1 MYESEL
7 FFCFLFF
14 ANFSFRRLFRDALHT
29 CLKLM
34 KLKMTEQKNTEQ
46 SNSKNSI
53 GQQNTVSFDSL
64 GLPTNLLTA
73 VTAIG
78 FTSATD
84 IQAQTIPP
92 LLAGKDVLGEAQTGT
107 GKTAAFGLP
116 ALAKIDT
123 SIRKPQL
130 MVLAPTRELAMQVA
144 EAIESF
150 GKNMKGLTVATLYGG
165 QSYGPQFQQ
174 LERGAQVV
182 VGTPGRLMDHLR
194 RKSLKLADLKVCVLD
209 EADEML
215 NMGFLEDIQWI
226 LDHLPET
233 TQMCLFSATM
243 PPAIRKIANR
253 FLKDPEH
260 IKIAAVKKAKA
271 NITQYA
277 WKVSGITK
285 MTALERIA
293 EIVDYDA
300 MIIFVRTRNDT
311 VDVAEKLERAGY
323 PALALNGDM
332 NQAQRERCIDQMKS
346 GKSSILVATDVVAR
360 GLDIPRISLVI
371 NYDLPGDNEAYVH
384 RIGRT
389 GRAGRE
395 GTSIAFVRPREMYSL
410 RHYERL
416 TSGKVN
422 MYELPNIQELGKKRI
437 ERARDEIANIV
448 ETKELTNM
456 REIVEAMASESELSM
471 MDLAAALLYQK
482 QLKQP
487 LQPKEDPKPRRD
499 AREKDSRGDRNG
511 RDRNDRG
518 RDSRR
523 DSRSENRADNRG
535 ERNSN
540 RGSRDDRP
548 RKAKVNRNDVD
559 WQTYRLEVGKEHGAR
574 PGDIVGAIANEISL
588 DSSYIGA
595 INLHDKHSFVQL
607 PKGIPTD
614 LFNQLK
620 AVRVRRQP
628 LAISASEEQ
637 VERQAPR
644 RHSER
649 SQRHN

>member
-1 MYESEL
+1 
-7 FFCFLFF
+7 
-14 ANFSFRRLFRDALHT
+14 
-29 CLKLM
+29 
-34 KLKMTEQKNTEQ
+34 MTEQTNSSETKTVTQKTEA
-46 SNSKNSI
+46 
-53 GQQNTVSFDSL
+53 VSFDSL
-64 GLPTNLLTA
+64 GLPSTILSALSA
-73 VTAIG
+73 MG
-78 FTSATD
+78 FASATG

-123 SIRKPQL
+123 SIKKPQL

-150 GKNMKGLTVATLYGG
+150 GKNIKGLKVATLYGG

-194 RKSLKLADLKVCVLD
+194 RKSLKLGDLRFCVLD

-233 TQMCLFSATM
+233 TQMALFSATM

-271 NITQYA
+271 NIDQFA

-311 VDVAEKLERAGY
+311 VDIAEKLERAGY
-323 PALALNGDM
+323 PALALNGDL
-332 NQAQRERCIDQMKS
+332 NQAQRERCIEQMKS

-371 NYDLPGDNEAYVH
+371 NYDLPGDHEAYVH

-416 TSGKVN
+416 TSGKVE
-422 MYELPNIQELGKKRI
+422 MYELPSIQEIGKKRI
-437 ERARDEIANIV
+437 ERARAEMAQIA
-448 ETKELTNM
+448 ESKDLTSM
-456 REIVEAMASESELSM
+456 REIVEQMAAESEISM
-471 MDLAAALLYQK
+471 LDLAAAFLYQK

-487 LQPKEDPKPRRD
+487 LQPKEDPKPRRET
-499 AREKDSRGDRNG
+499 RERN
-511 RDRNDRG
+511 DRNDRG
-518 RDSRR
+518 SRDGRR
-523 DSRSENRADNRG
+523 DNRRDARSDRGDRQGNRG
-535 ERNSN
+535 Q
-540 RGSRDDRP
+540 RDERP
-548 RKAKVNRNDVD
+548 RKSKVSRNDVD

-607 PKGIPTD
+607 PKGIPAD
-614 LFNQLK
+614 LFKQLK
-620 AVRVRRQP
+620 GVRVRRQP
-628 LAISASEEQ
+628 LAISASDEKMAKQ
-637 VERQAPR
+637 SAPR
-644 RHSER
+644 REKP
-649 SQRHN
+649 QRNN

>member
-1 MYESEL
+1 
-7 FFCFLFF
+7 
-14 ANFSFRRLFRDALHT
+14 
-29 CLKLM
+29 
-34 KLKMTEQKNTEQ
+34 MTEQKNTEQ
-46 SNSKNSI
+46 NKTEKKNNAI
-53 GQQNTVSFDSL
+53 GFDTL
-64 GLPTNLLTA
+64 GLPENLLLAITS
-73 VTAIG
+73 IG
-78 FTSATD
+78 FDAATD
-84 IQAQTIPP
+84 IQAQTIP
-92 LLAGKDVLGEAQTGT
+92 LLLSGKDVLGEAQTGT

-123 SIRKPQL
+123 SLRKPQL

-150 GKNMKGLTVATLYGG
+150 GKNMKGLRVATLYGG

-194 RKSLKLADLKVCVLD
+194 RKSLKLDNLRVCVLD

-226 LDHLPET
+226 LDHLPKT

-243 PPAIRKIANR
+243 PSAIRKIANR

-260 IKIAAVKKAKA
+260 IKIAAVKQSKA

-277 WKVSGITK
+277 WKVGGITK

-332 NQAQRERCIDQMKS
+332 NQAQRERSIEQMKS

-360 GLDIPRISLVI
+360 GLDISRISLVI
-371 NYDLPGDNEAYVH
+371 NYDLPGDHEAYVH

-395 GTSIAFVRPREMYSL
+395 GMSIAFVRPREMYSI

-416 TSGKVN
+416 TAGTVN
-422 MYELPNIQELGKKRI
+422 MYELPNIQELGKKRV
-437 ERARDEIANIV
+437 ERARDEIASIV
-448 ETKELTNM
+448 KVKDLASMRTIIET
-456 REIVEAMASESELSM
+456 MAEESELSM
-471 MDLAAALLYQK
+471 VDLAAALLYQK

-487 LQPKEDPKPRRD
+487 LEPKEDPKPRRD
-499 AREKDSRGDRNG
+499 TRERNSNSTG
-511 RDRNDRG
+511 RG

-523 DSRSENRADNRG
+523 DSRADSRG
-535 ERNSN
+535 DRGDKRGQ

-548 RKAKVNRNDVD
+548 RQAKVNRNDVD

-607 PKGIPTD
+607 PKGIPAD
-614 LFNQLK
+614 LFKQLK
-620 AVRVRRQP
+620 GVRVRRQP
-628 LAISASEEQ
+628 LAITTSDEQ
-637 VERQAPR
+637 IVRQEAAPR
-644 RHSER
+644 RRNER
-649 SQRHN
+649 PQRSN

>member
-1 MYESEL
+1 
-7 FFCFLFF
+7 
-14 ANFSFRRLFRDALHT
+14 
-29 CLKLM
+29 
-34 KLKMTEQKNTEQ
+34 MTEQKNTDQ
-46 SNSKNSI
+46 SNAQTKVSEKP
-53 GQQNTVSFDSL
+53 TVAFDSL

-73 VTAIG
+73 ITAIG

-150 GKNMKGLTVATLYGG
+150 GKNMKGLRVATLYGG

-253 FLKDPEH
+253 FLKEPEH

-332 NQAQRERCIDQMKS
+332 NQAQRERCIEQMKS

-437 ERARDEIANIV
+437 ERAREEIGNIV
-448 ETKELTNM
+448 ESKDLASM
-456 REIVEAMASESELSM
+456 REIVESMASESEMSM
-471 MDLAAALLYQK
+471 TDLAAALLFQK
-482 QLKQP
+482 QIKQP

-499 AREKDSRGDRNG
+499 TRERNDRNDRNG

-523 DSRSENRADNRG
+523 DSRAEGRG
-535 ERNSN
+535 NRNS
-540 RGSRDDRP
+540 RDERP
-548 RKAKVNRNDVD
+548 RKAKVDRNDVD

-607 PKGIPTD
+607 PKGIPAD
-614 LFNQLK
+614 LFKQLQG
-620 AVRVRRQP
+620 VRVRRQP
-628 LAISASEEQ
+628 LAISASQEQ
-637 VERQAPR
+637 VVKQAPR
-644 RHSER
+644 RRNER

>member
-1 MYESEL
+1 MLNIDNASVG
-7 FFCFLFF
+7 F
-14 ANFSFRRLFRDALHT
+14 DA
-29 CLKLM
+29 
-34 KLKMTEQKNTEQ
+34 
-46 SNSKNSI
+46 
-53 GQQNTVSFDSL
+53 L
-64 GLPTNLLTA
+64 GLPENLLSALKTL
-73 VTAIG
+73 G
-78 FTSATD
+78 FESATP
-84 IQAQTIPP
+84 IQTKTIPP
-92 LLAGKDVLGEAQTGT
+92 LLEGYDVLGEAQTGT

-150 GKNMKGLTVATLYGG
+150 AKNIKGLKVATLYGG

-194 RKSLKLADLKVCVLD
+194 RKSLKLDQLKVCVLD

-215 NMGFLEDIQWI
+215 NMGFLEDITWT
-226 LDHLPET
+226 LDHVPDT

-243 PPAIRKIANR
+243 PAGIRKIANR
-253 FLKDPEH
+253 FLKEPVH
-260 IKIAAVKKAKA
+260 VKIAAVKKEKA

-277 WKVSGITK
+277 WKVSGIQK
-285 MTALERIA
+285 ITALTRIA

-332 NQAQRERCIDQMKS
+332 NQQQRERTIDQLKS
-346 GKSSILVATDVVAR
+346 GGSSILVATDVVAR

-371 NYDLPGDNEAYVH
+371 NYDLPSDNESYVH

-395 GTSIAFVRPREMYSL
+395 GTSISFVRPREMYSL

-416 TSGKVN
+416 TSGVVKP
-422 MYELPNIQELGKKRI
+422 YDLPNIQEIGKKRI
-437 ERARDEIANIV
+437 ERTRTEMAEIIA
-448 ETKELTNM
+448 EKDLTAM
-456 REIVEAMASESELSM
+456 REIIEGMAAESELSM
-471 MDLAAALLYQK
+471 TDLAAALLFQK

-499 AREKDSRGDRNG
+499 ARSEN
-511 RDRNDRG
+511 RNDRDG
-518 RDSRR
+518 RGRNDSRR
-523 DSRSENRADNRG
+523 DARGEGRGRDNRSERA
-535 ERNSN
+535 
-540 RGSRDDRP
+540 P
-548 RKAKVNRNDVD
+548 RKAKEVRNDVD
-559 WQTYRLEVGKEHGAR
+559 WQTYRLEVGKEHGAK

-588 DSSYIGA
+588 DSSYIGQ
-595 INLHDKHSFVQL
+595 INLHERHTFVQL
-607 PKGIPTD
+607 PKGMPD
-614 LFNQLK
+614 KSFKQLK
-620 AVRVRRQP
+620 NVRIRRQA
-628 LAISASEEQ
+628 LEISVSDTVVAKD
-637 VERQAPR
+637 RPR
-644 RHSER
+644 RSER
-649 SQRHN
+649 NDRPRRAN

>member
-1 MYESEL
+1 MTDQKTETVTVTEAEAVA
-7 FFCFLFF
+7 F
-14 ANFSFRRLFRDALHT
+14 A
-29 CLKLM
+29 
-34 KLKMTEQKNTEQ
+34 
-46 SNSKNSI
+46 
-53 GQQNTVSFDSL
+53 SL
-64 GLPTNLLTA
+64 GLPENLLSA
-73 VTAIG
+73 VLSIG

-84 IQAQTIPP
+84 IQALTIPP

-123 SIRKPQL
+123 SIKKPQL

-150 GKNMKGLTVATLYGG
+150 GKDMKGLRVATLYGG

-194 RKSLKLADLKVCVLD
+194 RKSLKLDELRVCVLD

-226 LDHLPET
+226 LDHIPKT
-233 TQMCLFSATM
+233 AQMCLFSATM

-253 FLKDPEH
+253 FLKEPEH
-260 IKIAAVKKAKA
+260 IKVAAVKKAKA

-293 EIVDYDA
+293 EVVEYDA

-311 VDVAEKLERAGY
+311 VDIAEKLERAGY
-323 PALALNGDM
+323 PALALNGDL

-395 GTSIAFVRPREMYSL
+395 GMSIAFVRPREMYSI

-416 TSGKVN
+416 TNGTVLN
-422 MYELPNIQELGKKRI
+422 YDLPNIQDIGKIRI
-437 ERARDEIANIV
+437 ERTRVEVAKIV
-448 ETKELTNM
+448 ADKDISSM
-456 REIVEAMASESELSM
+456 REIVEGMAAESEVSM
-471 MDLAAALLYQK
+471 IDLAAALLYQK
-482 QLKQP
+482 QMKQP

-499 AREKDSRGDRNG
+499 ARERTDRN
-511 RDRNDRG
+511 DRNDRG
-518 RDSRR
+518 NDRNSRGNDRNSRGNDSRSAGRDSRGG
-523 DSRSENRADNRG
+523 ENR
-535 ERNSN
+535 SN
-540 RGSRDDRP
+540 RDDKP
-548 RKAKVNRNDVD
+548 RKAKVNRTDVD

-620 AVRVRRQP
+620 GVRVRRQP
-628 LAISASEEQ
+628 LSITTSDEAVVSQQQRPARRTEK
-637 VERQAPR
+637 APR
-644 RHSER
+644 HT
-649 SQRHN
+649 

>member
-1 MYESEL
+1 
-7 FFCFLFF
+7 
-14 ANFSFRRLFRDALHT
+14 
-29 CLKLM
+29 
-34 KLKMTEQKNTEQ
+34 MTAQTTEA
-46 SNSKNSI
+46 
-53 GQQNTVSFDSL
+53 VAFDSL
-64 GLPTNLLTA
+64 GLPENLLSA
-73 VTAIG
+73 VLSIG
-78 FTSATD
+78 FSSATD
-84 IQAQTIPP
+84 IQAQTIPH
-92 LLAGKDVLGEAQTGT
+92 LLEGKDVLGEAQTGT

-123 SIRKPQL
+123 AIKKPQL

-150 GKNMKGLTVATLYGG
+150 GKHMKGLRVATLYGG

-194 RKSLKLADLKVCVLD
+194 RKSLKLADLRVCVLD

-226 LDHLPET
+226 LDHLPKT

-277 WKVSGITK
+277 WKVTGITK
-285 MTALERIA
+285 ITALERIA

-332 NQAQRERCIDQMKS
+332 NQAQRERCIEQMKS

-360 GLDIPRISLVI
+360 GLDIPRISLVV

-395 GTSIAFVRPREMYSL
+395 GTAISFVRPREMYSL

-416 TSGKVN
+416 TSGKVES
-422 MYELPNIQELGKKRI
+422 YELPNIEELGQKRI
-437 ERARDEIANIV
+437 ARAQQEISDVISS
-448 ETKELTNM
+448 KDLTSM
-456 REIVEAMASESELSM
+456 REIIEAMVSESELSVLE
-471 MDLAAALLYQK
+471 LAAALLYQK

-487 LQPKEDPKPRRD
+487 FQPKEDPKPRRD
-499 AREKDSRGDRNG
+499 SRERNERGDRGDRN
-511 RDRNDRG
+511 
-518 RDSRR
+518 
-523 DSRSENRADNRG
+523 NRG
-535 ERNSN
+535 ERNNRRDARGDNRSN
-540 RGSRDDRP
+540 REERP
-548 RKAKVNRNDVD
+548 RKPKVARNDID

-607 PKGIPTD
+607 PKGIPAD
-614 LFNQLK
+614 LFKQLK
-620 AVRVRRQP
+620 GVRVRRQP
-628 LAISASEEQ
+628 LAISTSDEAVVSQ
-637 VERQAPR
+637 QRQPR
-644 RHSER
+644 RRSEKT
-649 SQRHN
+649 SHHN

>member
-1 MYESEL
+1 MFFSEHTLSLPGGFLVYVCGNLWCFNL
-7 FFCFLFF
+7 FP
-14 ANFSFRRLFRDALHT
+14 AKRRQKIMTTTNDAP
-29 CLKLM
+29 
-34 KLKMTEQKNTEQ
+34 
-46 SNSKNSI
+46 
-53 GQQNTVSFDSL
+53 VSFDSL
-64 GLPTNLLTA
+64 GLPETLLSA
-73 VTAIG
+73 LKAIG
-78 FTSATD
+78 FESSTA

-150 GKNMKGLTVATLYGG
+150 GKNMKGLRVATLYGG
-165 QSYGPQFQQ
+165 QSYQPQFQQ

-194 RKSLKLADLKVCVLD
+194 RKSLKLDSLSFCVLD

-226 LDHLPET
+226 LDHIPKT
-233 TQMCLFSATM
+233 AQMALFSATM
-243 PPAIRKIANR
+243 PPSIRKIANR

-260 IKIAAVKKAKA
+260 IKIAAVKKEKA
-271 NITQYA
+271 NIKQFA
-277 WKVSGITK
+277 WKVSGIRK
-285 MTALERIA
+285 ITALERIA

-300 MIIFVRTRNDT
+300 MIIFVRTRSDT
-311 VDVAEKLERAGY
+311 VEVAEQLERAGY
-323 PALALNGDM
+323 PALALNGDL
-332 NQAQRERCIDQMKS
+332 NQVQRERCIEQMKS

-395 GTSIAFVRPREMYSL
+395 GMSIAFVRPREMYSL

-416 TSGKVN
+416 TSGTIEN
-422 MYELPNIQELGKKRI
+422 YELPNIQELGQKRI
-437 ERARDEIANIV
+437 ERARTEIAAIVADKDIASMRAIV
-448 ETKELTNM
+448 ESM
-456 REIVEAMASESELSM
+456 VEESELSM
-471 MDLAAALLYQK
+471 SDLAAALLFQK

-499 AREKDSRGDRNG
+499 ARPDS
-511 RDRNDRG
+511 RNDRDAKG
-518 RDSRR
+518 RNPRG
-523 DSRSENRADNRG
+523 DSRSDSRNPRGDSRSDSRSPRGDSRSDARA
-535 ERNSN
+535 E
-540 RGSRDDRP
+540 RP
-548 RKAKVNRNDVD
+548 RKAKVNRSDVD

-607 PKGIPTD
+607 PKGMPEKSFD
-614 LFNQLK
+614 QLK
-620 AVRVRRQP
+620 RVRVRRQALEITVSDVQAAP
-628 LAISASEEQ
+628 AADPSA
-637 VERQAPR
+637 ERPKRTERAR
-644 RHSER
+644 RPS
-649 SQRHN
+649 

>member
-1 MYESEL
+1 
-7 FFCFLFF
+7 
-14 ANFSFRRLFRDALHT
+14 
-29 CLKLM
+29 
-34 KLKMTEQKNTEQ
+34 
-46 SNSKNSI
+46 
-53 GQQNTVSFDSL
+53 
-64 GLPTNLLTA
+64 
-73 VTAIG
+73 
-78 FTSATD
+78 
-84 IQAQTIPP
+84 
-92 LLAGKDVLGEAQTGT
+92 
-107 GKTAAFGLP
+107 
-116 ALAKIDT
+116 
-123 SIRKPQL
+123 
-130 MVLAPTRELAMQVA
+130 
-144 EAIESF
+144 
-150 GKNMKGLTVATLYGG
+150 
-165 QSYGPQFQQ
+165 
-174 LERGAQVV
+174 
-182 VGTPGRLMDHLR
+182 
-194 RKSLKLADLKVCVLD
+194 
-209 EADEML
+209 
-215 NMGFLEDIQWI
+215 
-226 LDHLPET
+226 
-233 TQMCLFSATM
+233 MCLFSATM

-277 WKVSGITK
+277 WKVGGITK

-323 PALALNGDM
+323 PALALNGDL

-371 NYDLPGDNEAYVH
+371 NYDLPGDHEAYVH

-395 GTSIAFVRPREMYSL
+395 GMSIAFVRPREMYSL

-416 TSGKVN
+416 TSGTVN

-437 ERARDEIANIV
+437 ERARDEIAKII
-448 ETKELTNM
+448 ESTELASM
-456 REIVEAMASESELSM
+456 REIVEAMASESDMSM
-471 MDLAAALLYQK
+471 TDLAAALIYQK

-487 LQPKEDPKPRRD
+487 FQPKEDPKPRRD
-499 AREKDSRGDRNG
+499 ARSDSRSEGRGDRNG

-523 DSRSENRADNRG
+523 DARSDSRGD
-535 ERNSN
+535 RNGQ
-540 RGSRDDRP
+540 RGSRDEKP
-548 RKAKVNRNDVD
+548 RKAKVDRNDVD

-607 PKGIPTD
+607 PKGIPDD
-614 LFNQLK
+614 LFKQLK
-620 AVRVRRQP
+620 GVRVRRQP
-628 LAISASEEQ
+628 LAITASEEQ
-637 VERQAPR
+637 VERQQAPR
-644 RHSER
+644 RRSER
-649 SQRHN
+649 SQRQN

>member
-1 MYESEL
+1 
-7 FFCFLFF
+7 
-14 ANFSFRRLFRDALHT
+14 
-29 CLKLM
+29 
-34 KLKMTEQKNTEQ
+34 MTEQKNTEQ
-46 SNSKNSI
+46 KTTEPAAI
-53 GQQNTVSFDSL
+53 AVGFDTL
-64 GLPTNLLTA
+64 GLPENLLTA
-73 VTAIG
+73 ITSIG

-92 LLAGKDVLGEAQTGT
+92 LLTGKDVLGEAQTGT

-123 SIRKPQL
+123 SIKKPQL

-150 GKNMKGLTVATLYGG
+150 GKNMSGLRVATLYGG

-194 RKSLKLADLKVCVLD
+194 RKSLKLGDLKVCVLD

-226 LDHLPET
+226 LDHLPKT

-277 WKVSGITK
+277 WKVTGITK

-371 NYDLPGDNEAYVH
+371 NYDLPGDHEAYVH

-395 GTSIAFVRPREMYSL
+395 GMSIAFVRPREMYSL

-416 TSGKVN
+416 TSGTVN
-422 MYELPNIQELGKKRI
+422 MYELPNIQELGKKRV
-437 ERARDEIANIV
+437 ERARTEIASIV
-448 ETKELTNM
+448 EAKDLSSM
-456 REIVEAMASESELSM
+456 REIVEAMAGESEMSM
-471 MDLAAALLYQK
+471 IDQAAALLFQK

-487 LQPKEDPKPRRD
+487 FEPKEDPKPRRD
-499 AREKDSRGDRNG
+499 SRESNSRDNNSRDRNS

-518 RDSRR
+518 RD
-523 DSRSENRADNRG
+523 NRKDARG
-535 ERNSN
+535 EKGGQRA
-540 RGSRDDRP
+540 SRDDKP

-607 PKGIPTD
+607 PKGIPAD
-614 LFNQLK
+614 LFKQLK
-620 AVRVRRQP
+620 GVRVRRQP
-628 LAISASEEQ
+628 LASTPSEEQ
-637 VERQAPR
+637 MVTQEPRSRTERP
-644 RHSER
+644 
-649 SQRHN
+649 QRQN

>member
-1 MYESEL
+1 
-7 FFCFLFF
+7 
-14 ANFSFRRLFRDALHT
+14 
-29 CLKLM
+29 
-34 KLKMTEQKNTEQ
+34 MTEQQNTDQNKTEQ
-46 SNSKNSI
+46 NNDAI
-53 GQQNTVSFDSL
+53 GFDTL
-64 GLPTNLLTA
+64 GLPENLLSA
-73 VTAIG
+73 VTSIG
-78 FTSATD
+78 FDSATD
-84 IQAQTIPP
+84 IQARTIP
-92 LLAGKDVLGEAQTGT
+92 LLLSGKDVLGEAQTGT

-123 SIRKPQL
+123 SVKKPQL

-150 GKNMKGLTVATLYGG
+150 GKNMKGLRVATLYGG

-194 RKSLKLADLKVCVLD
+194 RKSLKLADLRVCVLD

-226 LDHLPET
+226 LDHLPKT

-243 PPAIRKIANR
+243 PAAIRKIANR
-253 FLKDPEH
+253 FLKAPEH
-260 IKIAAVKKAKA
+260 VKIAAVKQSKA

-277 WKVSGITK
+277 WKVGGITK

-332 NQAQRERCIDQMKS
+332 NQAQRERSIEQMKS

-395 GTSIAFVRPREMYSL
+395 GMSIAFVRPREMYSI

-416 TSGKVN
+416 TSGTVN
-422 MYELPNIQELGKKRI
+422 MYELPNIQELGEKRI
-437 ERARDEIANIV
+437 ERARDEIASIV
-448 ETKELTNM
+448 GAKDLTSM
-456 REIVEAMASESELSM
+456 RTIIESMAEESELSM
-471 MDLAAALLYQK
+471 VDLAAALLYQK

-487 LQPKEDPKPRRD
+487 LEPKEDPKPRRD
-499 AREKDSRGDRNG
+499 TRERTSNG
-511 RDRNDRG
+511 RDRNDRSDRG

-523 DSRSENRADNRG
+523 DSRADSRGNRG
-535 ERNSN
+535 ESRGDRNSP
-540 RGSRDDRP
+540 RAARDDKP

-595 INLHDKHSFVQL
+595 INLQEKHSFVQL
-607 PKGIPTD
+607 PKGIPED
-614 LFNQLK
+614 LFKQLK
-620 AVRVRRQP
+620 GVRVRRQP
-628 LAISASEEQ
+628 LAITTSDEQ
-637 VERQAPR
+637 VVRQETPR
-644 RHSER
+644 RTER
-649 SQRHN
+649 PQRNN

>member
-1 MYESEL
+1 MTDQKTEIETVTEPEAVA
-7 FFCFLFF
+7 F
-14 ANFSFRRLFRDALHT
+14 A
-29 CLKLM
+29 
-34 KLKMTEQKNTEQ
+34 
-46 SNSKNSI
+46 
-53 GQQNTVSFDSL
+53 SL
-64 GLPTNLLTA
+64 GLPENLLSA
-73 VTAIG
+73 VLSIG

-84 IQAQTIPP
+84 IQALTIPP

-123 SIRKPQL
+123 SIKKPQL

-150 GKNMKGLTVATLYGG
+150 GKDMKGLRVATLYGG

-194 RKSLKLADLKVCVLD
+194 RKSLKLDELRVCVLD

-226 LDHLPET
+226 LDHIPKT
-233 TQMCLFSATM
+233 AQMCLFSATM

-253 FLKDPEH
+253 FLKEPEH
-260 IKIAAVKKAKA
+260 IKVAAVKKAKA

-277 WKVSGITK
+277 WKVTGITK

-293 EIVDYDA
+293 EVVEYDA

-311 VDVAEKLERAGY
+311 VDIAEKLERAGY
-323 PALALNGDM
+323 PALALNGDL

-395 GTSIAFVRPREMYSL
+395 GMSIAFVRPREMYSI

-416 TSGKVN
+416 TNGTVLN
-422 MYELPNIQELGKKRI
+422 YDLPNIQDIGKIRI
-437 ERARDEIANIV
+437 ERTRVEVAKIV
-448 ETKELTNM
+448 ADKDISSM
-456 REIVEAMASESELSM
+456 REIVEAMAAESEVSM
-471 MDLAAALLYQK
+471 IDLAAALLFQK
-482 QLKQP
+482 QMKQP

-499 AREKDSRGDRNG
+499 ARERS
-511 RDRNDRG
+511 DRNDRG
-518 RDSRR
+518 GNDSRR
-523 DSRSENRADNRG
+523 DSRGGDSRSSGRDSRG
-535 ERNSN
+535 
-540 RGSRDDRP
+540 GDSRSAGRDSRPARDEKP
-548 RKAKVNRNDVD
+548 RKAKVNRTDVD

-620 AVRVRRQP
+620 GVRVRRQP
-628 LAISASEEQ
+628 LSITTSDEAVVSQQQRPVRRTEK
-637 VERQAPR
+637 APR
-644 RHSER
+644 
-649 SQRHN
+649 HN

>member
-1 MYESEL
+1 
-7 FFCFLFF
+7 
-14 ANFSFRRLFRDALHT
+14 
-29 CLKLM
+29 
-34 KLKMTEQKNTEQ
+34 MTAQTTEA
-46 SNSKNSI
+46 
-53 GQQNTVSFDSL
+53 VAFDSL
-64 GLPTNLLTA
+64 GLPENLLSA
-73 VTAIG
+73 VLSIG
-78 FTSATD
+78 FSSATD
-84 IQAQTIPP
+84 IQAQTIPH
-92 LLAGKDVLGEAQTGT
+92 LLEGKDVLGEAQTGT

-123 SIRKPQL
+123 SVKKPQL

-150 GKNMKGLTVATLYGG
+150 GKHMKGLRVATLYGG

-194 RKSLKLADLKVCVLD
+194 RKSLKLDDLRVCVLD

-226 LDHLPET
+226 LDHLPKT

-277 WKVSGITK
+277 WKVTGITK

-332 NQAQRERCIDQMKS
+332 NQSQRERCIDQMKS

-395 GTSIAFVRPREMYSL
+395 GTAISFVRPREMYSL

-416 TSGKVN
+416 TSGKVES
-422 MYELPNIQELGKKRI
+422 YELPNINELGQKRI
-437 ERARDEIANIV
+437 ARAQQEISDVISS
-448 ETKELTNM
+448 KDLTSM
-456 REIVEAMASESELSM
+456 REIVEAMASESELSLL
-471 MDLAAALLYQK
+471 DLAAALLYQK

-499 AREKDSRGDRNG
+499 TRE
-511 RDRNDRG
+511 RNDR
-518 RDSRR
+518 
-523 DSRSENRADNRG
+523 ADRNNRG
-535 ERNSN
+535 ERNN
-540 RGSRDDRP
+540 RGNDNRRDARSDNRGGREERP
-548 RKAKVNRNDVD
+548 RKPKVARSDVD

-607 PKGIPTD
+607 PKGIPAD
-614 LFNQLK
+614 LFKQLK
-620 AVRVRRQP
+620 GVRVRRQP
-628 LAISASEEQ
+628 LAISTSDEAVVSQ
-637 VERQAPR
+637 QRQPR
-644 RHSER
+644 RRSEKVP
-649 SQRHN
+649 RHN

>member
-1 MYESEL
+1 
-7 FFCFLFF
+7 
-14 ANFSFRRLFRDALHT
+14 
-29 CLKLM
+29 
-34 KLKMTEQKNTEQ
+34 MTEQKNTEQ
-46 SNSKNSI
+46 TNTSNATEKA
-53 GQQNTVSFDSL
+53 TVSFDSL
-64 GLPTNLLTA
+64 GLPTNLVSAITS
-73 VTAIG
+73 IG

-84 IQAQTIPP
+84 IQAKTIPP

-123 SIRKPQL
+123 AIKKPQL

-150 GKNMKGLTVATLYGG
+150 GKNMKGLRVATLYGG

-194 RKSLKLADLKVCVLD
+194 RKSLKLGDLKVCVLD

-253 FLKDPEH
+253 FLKEPEH

-277 WKVSGITK
+277 WKVGGITK

-311 VDVAEKLERAGY
+311 VDVSEKLERAGY
-323 PALALNGDM
+323 PALALNGDL

-371 NYDLPGDNEAYVH
+371 NYDLPGDHEAYVH

-395 GTSIAFVRPREMYSL
+395 GMSIAFVRPREMYSL

-416 TSGKVN
+416 TSGTVN

-437 ERARDEIANIV
+437 ERARDEIAKII
-448 ETKELTNM
+448 ESKELTSM
-456 REIVEAMASESELSM
+456 REIVESMASESEMSM
-471 MDLAAALLYQK
+471 TDLAAALIYQK

-487 LQPKEDPKPRRD
+487 FQPKEDPKPRRD
-499 AREKDSRGDRNG
+499 ARENDSRERNG

-523 DSRSENRADNRG
+523 DSRSDSRG
-535 ERNSN
+535 DRNGQ
-540 RGSRDDRP
+540 RGSRDEKP
-548 RKAKVNRNDVD
+548 RKAKVNRTDVD

-620 AVRVRRQP
+620 GVRVRRQP
-628 LAISASEEQ
+628 LAITTSDEQ
-637 VERQAPR
+637 VERQQAPR
-644 RHSER
+644 RRSER
-649 SQRHN
+649 PQRQN

>member
-1 MYESEL
+1 MTDQKTETETESVA
-7 FFCFLFF
+7 F
-14 ANFSFRRLFRDALHT
+14 A
-29 CLKLM
+29 
-34 KLKMTEQKNTEQ
+34 
-46 SNSKNSI
+46 
-53 GQQNTVSFDSL
+53 SL
-64 GLPTNLLTA
+64 GLPENLLSA
-73 VTAIG
+73 VLSIG
-78 FTSATD
+78 FESATD
-84 IQAQTIPP
+84 IQALTIPP

-116 ALAKIDT
+116 GLAKIDT

-150 GKNMKGLTVATLYGG
+150 GKDMKGLRVATLYGG

-194 RKSLKLADLKVCVLD
+194 RKSLKLDELRVCVLD

-226 LDHLPET
+226 LDHIPKT
-233 TQMCLFSATM
+233 AQMCLFSATM

-260 IKIAAVKKAKA
+260 IKVAAVKKAKA

-293 EIVDYDA
+293 EVVEYDA

-311 VDVAEKLERAGY
+311 VDIAEKLERAGY
-323 PALALNGDM
+323 PALALNGDL
-332 NQAQRERCIDQMKS
+332 NQTQRERCIDQMKS

-395 GTSIAFVRPREMYSL
+395 GMSIAFVRPREMYSI

-416 TSGKVN
+416 TNGTVLN
-422 MYELPNIQELGKKRI
+422 YDLPNIQDIGKIRI
-437 ERARDEIANIV
+437 ERTRVEVAKIV
-448 ETKELTNM
+448 ADKDISSM
-456 REIVEAMASESELSM
+456 REIVEAMAAESEVSM
-471 MDLAAALLYQK
+471 IDLAAALLFQK
-482 QLKQP
+482 QMKQP

-499 AREKDSRGDRNG
+499 ARERN
-511 RDRNDRG
+511 DRNDRG
-518 RDSRR
+518 ND
-523 DSRSENRADNRG
+523 
-535 ERNSN
+535 RNS
-540 RGSRDDRP
+540 RGNDRNSRGNDRNSRGNDRNSRGTREERP
-548 RKAKVNRNDVD
+548 RKEKVNRNDVD

-595 INLHDKHSFVQL
+595 INLHEKHSFVQL

-620 AVRVRRQP
+620 GVRVRRQP
-628 LAISASEEQ
+628 LAITTSDEVVVSQ
-637 VERQAPR
+637 KRAPR
-644 RHSER
+644 RTERAPRHS
-649 SQRHN
+649 

>member
-1 MYESEL
+1 
-7 FFCFLFF
+7 
-14 ANFSFRRLFRDALHT
+14 
-29 CLKLM
+29 
-34 KLKMTEQKNTEQ
+34 MTEQKNTEQ
-46 SNSKNSI
+46 NKTEQNNEAI
-53 GQQNTVSFDSL
+53 GFDTL
-64 GLPTNLLTA
+64 GLPDDLLSA
-73 VTAIG
+73 VTSIG
-78 FTSATD
+78 FDAATD
-84 IQAQTIPP
+84 IQARTIP
-92 LLAGKDVLGEAQTGT
+92 LLLSGKDVLGEAQTGT

-123 SIRKPQL
+123 SVKKPQL

-150 GKNMKGLTVATLYGG
+150 GKNMKGLRVATLYGG

-194 RKSLKLADLKVCVLD
+194 RKSLKLADLRVCVLD

-226 LDHLPET
+226 LDHLPKT

-243 PPAIRKIANR
+243 PAAIRKIANR

-260 IKIAAVKKAKA
+260 VKIAAVKQSKA

-277 WKVSGITK
+277 WKVGGITK

-332 NQAQRERCIDQMKS
+332 NQAQRERSIEQMKS

-395 GTSIAFVRPREMYSL
+395 GMSIAFVRPREMYSI

-416 TSGKVN
+416 TSGTVN
-422 MYELPNIQELGKKRI
+422 MYELPNIQELGEKRI
-437 ERARDEIANIV
+437 ERARDEIASIV
-448 ETKELTNM
+448 GGKDLASMRTIIET
-456 REIVEAMASESELSM
+456 MAAESELSM
-471 MDLAAALLYQK
+471 VDLAAALLYQK

-487 LQPKEDPKPRRD
+487 LEPKEDPKPRRD
-499 AREKDSRGDRNG
+499 TRERTSNG
-511 RDRNDRG
+511 RDRNDRNDRSDRG

-523 DSRSENRADNRG
+523 ADSRGDRG
-535 ERNSN
+535 ESRGDRNSP
-540 RGSRDDRP
+540 RAARDDKP

-595 INLHDKHSFVQL
+595 INLHEKHSFVQL
-607 PKGIPTD
+607 PKGIPED
-614 LFNQLK
+614 LFKQLK
-620 AVRVRRQP
+620 GVRVRRQP
-628 LAISASEEQ
+628 LAITTSDEQ
-637 VERQAPR
+637 VVRQETPR
-644 RHSER
+644 RNER
-649 SQRHN
+649 PQRNN

>member
-1 MYESEL
+1 
-7 FFCFLFF
+7 
-14 ANFSFRRLFRDALHT
+14 
-29 CLKLM
+29 
-34 KLKMTEQKNTEQ
+34 MTEQKNTEQ
-46 SNSKNSI
+46 INTNDSTQ
-53 GQQNTVSFDSL
+53 QQNTAVSFDSL
-64 GLPTNLLTA
+64 GLPENLLMA

-123 SIRKPQL
+123 SIKKPQL

-150 GKNMKGLTVATLYGG
+150 GKNMKGLSVATLYGG

-194 RKSLKLADLKVCVLD
+194 RKSLKLTDLKVCVLD

-226 LDHLPET
+226 LDHLPES

-271 NITQYA
+271 NISQFA
-277 WKVSGITK
+277 WKVTGITK

-416 TSGKVN
+416 TSGTVN
-422 MYELPNIQELGKKRI
+422 MYELPNVQELGQKRI

-448 ETKELTNM
+448 ETAELSNI
-456 REIVEAMASESELSM
+456 REIVENMANESDLSM
-471 MDLAAALLYQK
+471 LDLAAALLYQK

-487 LQPKEDPKPRRD
+487 LQPKEDPKPRKETRERD
-499 AREKDSRGDRNG
+499 NRGDRNS

-518 RDSRR
+518 RDTRR
-523 DSRSENRADNRG
+523 DARSESRG
-535 ERNSN
+535 ERNGN

-548 RKAKVNRNDVD
+548 RKAKVERNDVD

-607 PKGIPTD
+607 PKGIPND

-637 VERQAPR
+637 LERQAPR
-644 RHSER
+644 RRSER
-649 SQRHN
+649 SQRQN

>member
-1 MYESEL
+1 MLNIDNASVG
-7 FFCFLFF
+7 F
-14 ANFSFRRLFRDALHT
+14 DA
-29 CLKLM
+29 
-34 KLKMTEQKNTEQ
+34 
-46 SNSKNSI
+46 
-53 GQQNTVSFDSL
+53 L
-64 GLPTNLLTA
+64 GLPENLLSALTA
-73 VTAIG
+73 LG
-78 FTSATD
+78 FETSTP
-84 IQAQTIPP
+84 IQAKTIPP
-92 LLAGKDVLGEAQTGT
+92 LLEGFDVLGEAQTGT

-150 GKNMKGLTVATLYGG
+150 AKNMKGLKVATLYGG

-194 RKSLKLADLKVCVLD
+194 RKSLKLDQLKVCVLD

-215 NMGFLEDIQWI
+215 NMGFLEDITWT
-226 LDHLPET
+226 LDHVPDT

-243 PPAIRKIANR
+243 PAGIRKIANR
-253 FLKDPEH
+253 FLKEPVH
-260 IKIAAVKKAKA
+260 IKIAAVKKEKA

-277 WKVSGITK
+277 WKVSGIQK
-285 MTALERIA
+285 ITALTRIA

-323 PALALNGDM
+323 PAVALNGDM
-332 NQAQRERCIDQMKS
+332 NQQQRERTIDQLKS
-346 GKSSILVATDVVAR
+346 GGSSILVATDVVAR

-371 NYDLPGDNEAYVH
+371 NYDLPSDNESYVH

-395 GTSIAFVRPREMYSL
+395 GTAISFVRPREMYSL

-416 TSGKVN
+416 TSGVVKS
-422 MYELPNIQELGKKRI
+422 YDLPNIQEIGKKRI
-437 ERARDEIANIV
+437 EKTRVEMASIIA
-448 ETKELTNM
+448 EKDLTAM
-456 REIVEAMASESELSM
+456 REIIEGMAAESELSM
-471 MDLAAALLYQK
+471 ADLAAALLFQK

-499 AREKDSRGDRNG
+499 ARSEG
-511 RDRNDRG
+511 RERNDRDG
-518 RDSRR
+518 RGRNDSRR
-523 DSRSENRADNRG
+523 DVRGEGRGRDNRA
-535 ERNSN
+535 ERA
-540 RGSRDDRP
+540 P
-548 RKAKVNRNDVD
+548 RKAKEVRNDVD
-559 WQTYRLEVGKEHGAR
+559 WQTYRLEVGKEHGAK

-588 DSSYIGA
+588 DSSYIGQ
-595 INLHDKHSFVQL
+595 INLHERHTFVQL
-607 PKGIPTD
+607 PKGMPD
-614 LFNQLK
+614 KSFSQLK
-620 AVRVRRQP
+620 RVRVRRQALEITVSDTP
-628 LAISASEEQ
+628 VAA
-637 VERQAPR
+637 ERPR
-644 RHSER
+644 RKTER
-649 SQRHN
+649 SDRPRRAN